1 MEELKFYQG
10 KENFAPSY
18 RIRKAVFGVEQGFEH
33 DFDEEDD
40 TAEHLVV
47 YKDGEPV
54 ATARCMPSGKP
65 DGYYIGR
72 VAVVREERKNGYG
85 RKMIRAIEK
94 RLAGKGAK
102 RIELYAEVY
111 ARPFYEKLGYAV
123 AGEVFLDE
131 GCPHVLMAK
140 EV

>member
-18 RIRKAVFGVEQGFEH
+18 RVRKAVFGVEQGFEH

-72 VAVVREERKNGYG
+72 VAVVRDRTTPCRER
-85 RKMIRAIEK
+85 READRAL
-94 RLAGKGAK
+94 RRAL
-102 RIELYAEVY
+102 
-111 ARPFYEKLGYAV
+111 RPSIL
-123 AGEVFLDE
+123 
-131 GCPHVLMAK
+131 
-140 EV
+140 